1 MSNTTDTIESEKKTS
16 GFLFILKRFFR
27 SFAFRI
33 FVYLMIFAIIPA
45 TIMNILDN
53 YYFGNIISETETE
66 SVGMQAAVIANE
78 MKNYESLEEASKAGQ
93 FSVYTNFASINEIRI
108 RILDNNYRIVLE
120 TYGFDTGKT
129 MINESAVKAMESGA
143 GVTTYVRDDTI
154 VESASVLTN
163 NKGDTIGIV
172 LMGQNM
178 SKVNASISDVHRYST
193 LITVSVILSL
203 AVVAGFL
210 AFKFSNK
217 YRAVK
222 ESVDDIA
229 AGKTDNRL
237 NVNGYTEYQDFSIRF
252 NDILD
257 NAGELNK
264 SREEFVSNVSHE
276 LKTPMTS
283 IKLLA
288 DSLLANPDTPV
299 EVYKEF
305 MQDIANEIDRENGII
320 EDLLSL
326 VRMDNSV
333 ANLKLAFVNIN
344 ELIEKVMRKLTPIA
358 DRKSIELVFECIRH
372 VEAEIDEIKIT
383 QVATNLIENAIKYNR
398 EHGFVHVSLNA
409 DYEFFYLRV
418 EDNGFGI
425 PEEDQKNVFQR
436 FYRVDKARSRETGGT
451 GLGLSIVKTIVLMHD
466 GQIKLYSEPESENGE
481 EGTTVFTVKIPL
493 KSKNSQRQ
501 GVSNEN

>member
-1 MSNTTDTIESEKKTS
+1 MPNSIDTSESEKKAS
-16 GFLFILKRFFR
+16 GFLLILKRFFR

-33 FVYLMIFAIIPA
+33 FVYLMIFAIVPA
-45 TIMNILDN
+45 TVMNILDN

-66 SVGMQAAVIANE
+66 SVGLQTAVIADE
-78 MKNYESLEEASKAGQ
+78 MKSYESLQDAAASGQ
-93 FSVYTNFASINEIRI
+93 FAVYTHFASINELRI
-108 RILDNNYRIVLE
+108 RILDNDYRIILD

-129 MINESAVKAMESGA
+129 LINESAVKAVVSGA
-143 GVTTYVRDDTI
+143 GVSTYTRNNTI
-154 VESASVLTN
+154 VESASLLTN
-163 NKGDTIGIV
+163 NKGEAIGVI
-172 LMGQNM
+172 LMGRNM
-178 SKVNASISDVHRYST
+178 SKINSSIADVHKNTT
-193 LITVSVILSL
+193 LITVAICLSL
-203 AVVAGFL
+203 AVFAGFL
-210 AFKFSNK
+210 AFKFNNK
-217 YRAVK
+217 FRALK
-222 ESVDDIA
+222 EAVDDIA

-237 NVNGYTEYQDFSIRF
+237 KVGGFTEYNDISLQF

-257 NAGELNK
+257 NASELDK

-299 EVYKEF
+299 EVYREF

-333 ANLKLAFVNIN
+333 ANLNLSIVNIN
-344 ELIEKVMRKLTPIA
+344 DLIEKVMKKLTPIA
-358 DRKSIELVFECIRH
+358 DRKSIELVFESIRP
-372 VEAEIDEIKIT
+372 VEAEVDEIKIT
-383 QVATNLIENAIKYNR
+383 QVVTNLIENAIKYNN

-409 DYEFFYLRV
+409 DYEYFYLRI

-451 GLGLSIVKTIVLMHD
+451 GLGLSIVKTIVLMHN
-466 GQIKLYSEPESENGE
+466 GQIKLYSEPESDAG
-481 EGTTVFTVKIPL
+481 GDGITVFTVKVPL
-493 KSKNSQRQ
+493 KNKPI
-501 GVSNEN
+501 